1 MKPLLFKR
9 LGAYL
14 FDFIVV
20 TFIVSIIT
28 MNFKSNSDVINR
40 MNELL
45 IGTANGEIVLEE
57 HSDELFELN
66 YEYQKSIIPSTIVS
80 IVISI
85 GYFIVFA
92 YLNKGQTLGKKIF
105 KIKVVDRNGN
115 NPSIWNMLSRSIW
128 LYGILTGIIN
138 IVCLYV
144 LNVKLFNYT
153 STIINYIYYGFIIIC
168 FFMVMHRKD
177 GKGIHDMIGR
187 TYVKEKVK

>member
-28 MNFKSNSDVINR
+28 INFKSNSDVINK

-105 KIKVVDRNGN
+105 KIKVVNKDGN
-115 NPSIWNMLSRSIW
+115 NPSIWNMLVRSIW
-128 LYGILTGIIN
+128 LYGIFTGIIN
-138 IVCLYV
+138 IIGVYV
-144 LNVKLFNYT
+144 FNVKMFNYT
-153 STIINYIYYGFIIIC
+153 STIVNYIYYGFIIIC
-168 FFMVMHRKD
+168 FFMVMYKKD
-177 GKGIHDMIGR
+177 GRGIHDIIGK
-187 TYVKEKVK
+187 TYVKEKVR